1 MLRVLIA
8 DNRQTTAEYMAET
21 LANHG
26 YHATAVYS
34 GQKAVELAAVLRPDV
49 LICEALMPGM
59 TGIEAGI
66 LIRLMLPACRVI
78 VFAER
83 GLTRELFERARLQGH
98 QFETLE
104 KPIEPKILL
113 TFLGAATSGAA
124 TRGGRDRNRSS
135 GDASIDG

>member
-26 YHATAVYS
+26 FHATAVYS

-49 LICEALMPGM
+49 LVCEALMPEM

-66 LIRLMLPACRVI
+66 LIRLMLPSCRVI
-78 VFAER
+78 LFAEH
-83 GLTRELFERARLQGH
+83 GLTKELFERARLQGH

-104 KPIEPKILL
+104 KPFEPKILL
-113 TFLGAATSGAA
+113 TSLGTADSKAA
-124 TRGGRDRNRSS
+124 TRGVRDLNRS
-135 GDASIDG
+135 